1 MKNENDKVR
10 AFAMEVIEFIDEMI
24 KECINEGFNT
34 SKFKLT
40 LDFVQSLLPKEEEV
54 DWYQKP
60 FKELIGMRFR
70 DVTYTDNIIT
80 IGHNHTIETD
90 KDGDVYLSFG
100 GDAVGW
106 IKQHGVLAEIV
117 EPETKTE
124 SDDVKAGGIDRTPR
138 YVRAFNPSHHEVEDV
153 YFTGGTCDENEFI
166 MQGAG
171 GYFFTIGAFSEIEPT
186 LEQKARKK
194 AEEMFKEVLDLDPT
208 DVVLFKDT
216 IFEALLIDP
225 KTL

>member
-1 MKNENDKVR
+1 MR
-10 AFAMEVIEFIDEMI
+10 
-24 KECINEGFNT
+24 
-34 SKFKLT
+34 
-40 LDFVQSLLPKEEEV
+40 KEEAKKWLSNRGYGSGTNLTIDTV
-54 DWYQKP
+54 AHLLIDFASQSKP
-60 FKELIGMRFR
+60 QE
-70 DVTYTDNIIT
+70 
-80 IGHNHTIETD
+80 IE
-90 KDGDVYLSFG
+90 
-100 GDAVGW
+100 W
-106 IKQHGVLAEIV
+106 ISSEIK
-117 EPETKTE
+117 PE

-194 AEEMFKEVLDLDPT
+194 AEEMYYKIESSQEA
-208 DVVLFKDT
+208 
-216 IFEALLIDP
+216 IYQALLIDP